1 MKKKIIS
8 FQGLEGAYSD
18 LVCRKYYKGYETIPC
33 YSFEQA
39 INTVERRKAQIA
51 LIPVENNIAGRVAD
65 MHFLLENI
73 NLKVIAEHYHKI
85 EHHLMTK
92 RNLKLTDVK
101 KVFSHIHALGQC
113 KNNIRKLR
121 LQANNFIDTAG
132 AAKFV
137 SESSDNNVA
146 AIASKLASEIYDLK
160 IIKKNFQDSK
170 NNITR
175 FLVFSRK
182 SKKISTKK
190 KVITSV
196 VFNTKNLPASLYKA
210 LGGFASNSI
219 NLTRLESFFVNKDFK
234 QFSFLIDVESHPDSP
249 TFKKALEVLNDYS
262 TKVRILGYFEA
273 SDFRV

>member
-1 MKKKIIS
+1 MRKKFIS

-39 INTVERRKAQIA
+39 INTVERRKAEIA

-113 KNNIRKLR
+113 KNNIRKLK

-160 IIKKNFQDSK
+160 IIKNNFQDSK

>member
-39 INTVERRKAQIA
+39 INTVERRKAEIA

-146 AIASKLASEIYDLK
+146 AIASKLASEIYGLK

-234 QFSFLIDVESHPDSP
+234 QFSFLIDVESHPDSS

-262 TKVRILGYFEA
+262 TKVRIIGYFEA
-273 SDFRV
+273 SDFRD

>member
-1 MKKKIIS
+1 MRKKFIS

-39 INTVERRKAQIA
+39 INTVEKRKAEIA

-92 RNLKLTDVK
+92 RNLKLTDLK

-113 KNNIRKLR
+113 KNNIRKLK

-160 IIKKNFQDSK
+160 IIKNNFKDTK